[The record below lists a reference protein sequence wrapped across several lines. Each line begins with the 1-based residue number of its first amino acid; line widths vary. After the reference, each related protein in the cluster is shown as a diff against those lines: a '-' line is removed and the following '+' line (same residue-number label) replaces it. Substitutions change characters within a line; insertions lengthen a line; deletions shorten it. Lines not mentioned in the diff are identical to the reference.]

1 MPKTTLTDFLLHH
14 TQAREL
20 CVITIG
26 GWINATFFI
35 DHEDLFARYI
45 HTDLRDRPVKSHHW
59 ETLSIV
65 DAAGKS
71 GEIPA
76 HFIEIG

>member
-1 MPKTTLTDFLLHH
+1 MPLSEFLLKH
-14 TQAREL
+14 TNSREL

-45 HTDLRDRPVKSHHW
+45 HKDLEKATVKFHHW
-59 ETLSIV
+59 DTLSIV
-65 DAAGKS
+65 DS
-71 GEIPA
+71 QNNSIEVPA
-76 HFIEIG
+76 HFIEIKR